1 MNPQQPIDPHT
12 DLEIRVVAL
21 LLGEASPFEEAQLLK
36 AIELDPQLAAFYR
49 EMQITVGLVREV
61 ARPAQTEE
69 AAPTSPTPKPAAQ
82 PKLSPARRA
91 ALLATLATP
100 PASGEPRQN
109 TATVLPITSQPANTS
124 RWQKLKTAFTTPIL
138 KIEHPLFK
146 LAALLLLL
154 ALLASLLL
162 PALAPVKARSTRVAE
177 MHRQRMLAL
186 ERQLQEA
193 EASTEAAALNN
204 LPANEGQSLNRHSD
218 AYGIASRQQTTPASS
233 SPAKSAIDAPASVQF
248 ANNVYLPQINTGTKI
263 ANNAVALGD
272 NLALAE
278 TPAVAQQQLNYFFE
292 SDFDAN
298 TSIRQNAGGLG
309 GGGAVSARGNFNYS
323 QSAQPQSRL
332 DREAKDM
339 AKFEATDNLAKN
351 FDTPPSG
358 PPAATPP
365 PTQIPSSQTAFF
377 GRQAGTVEKGQA
389 ADGSIVAGNIYVN
402 TPIPQ
407 TAQNGAVALNAS
419 LPQQNVAGEQPRRYT
434 TRGREIQE
442 FAQNTPNMTAN
453 AAPQDQFSLENLART
468 KRREENTTLGAPLTS
483 GGGQSRLAENDTAA
497 GLRGMALDAALAGRK
512 SEIETAGKT
521 APLASRAPVAP
532 QELEKLAAMSGK
544 EIEAAKKLTE
554 ELRDLKADAPPAAK
568 PVAAPAPIVPARPA
582 AEEPQDK
589 RKPGPSLPP
598 LIHQMEVQ
606 TAPNSVVN
614 FSTFSLNVSDV
625 AFKTAAASL
634 QAGQWPDPNSIRIEE
649 FINAF
654 NYRDPGPPPGSR
666 LAFHWEIARHP
677 FAHQRDLLRFS
688 IQTAALGRQATQ
700 PLNLVVLLDNS
711 GSMGRPDRV
720 AIVNQALMVLS
731 DKLQPQDKISVIAF
745 ARRPQLCV
753 DGQSGHSAKEALLS
767 VLRLNPQ
774 GGTDLGAGMDLAYQ
788 IALKHFQPQA
798 NNRVLLLTDGA
809 ANLGDINPEILR
821 NKVKTH
827 RLKGIAL
834 DCFGVGWEGLD
845 DELLE
850 LLSRNGDGRYA
861 LLNDVEQA
869 AIEFAEKLAGA
880 LNVAAADVKTQVEFN
895 PARVTAYRQIGYAR
909 HQLTKEQFRDNTVDA
924 AELAAAEA
932 GNAMYVIQVNPNGQ
946 GPLGVVRVRY
956 RVPNTGQY
964 EEKEWTLPYT
974 PQPPPLPQASP
985 AMRLAA
991 AAALFGEYL
1000 ARNPYA
1006 GEIQIKSLH
1015 NLAGSVVN
1023 AFEPDPRPRQL
1034 LTMIQ
1039 QAMRLQ
1045 GVQ

>member
-36 AIELDPQLAAFYR
+36 AIELDPQLTAFYR
-49 EMQITVGLVREV
+49 EMQITVGLIREV
-61 ARPAQTEE
+61 ARPAQIDE
-69 AAPTSPTPKPAAQ
+69 ASPTSPAARPASQ

-91 ALLATLATP
+91 AVLATLATS

-109 TATVLPITSQPANTS
+109 TTTPLPITSLPAKTS
-124 RWQKLKTAFTTPIL
+124 KWKKFKTSLTTPIL
-138 KIEHPLFK
+138 KFEHPIFK

-162 PALAPVKARSTRVAE
+162 PALGPVRARSTHVAE

-204 LPANEGQSLNRHSD
+204 LPANESQSLNRPAD
-218 AYGIASRQQTTPASS
+218 AYGIANRQQTTPAPS

-248 ANNVYLPQINTGTKI
+248 ANNVYLPQINTGPKT
-263 ANNAVALGD
+263 ANNSVALGD
-272 NLALAE
+272 NLARAKKQ
-278 TPAVAQQQLNYFFE
+278 AVAQQQLNYFFE

-298 TSIRQNAGGLG
+298 TSIRQNNVGLG
-309 GGGAVSARGNFNYS
+309 SGGAGAPPDTFKYS
-323 QSAQPQSRL
+323 QLAQPQSQW

-339 AKFEATDNLAKN
+339 AKLEATDNLAKN
-351 FDTPPSG
+351 FDTPASAPL
-358 PPAATPP
+358 PATPP

-377 GRQAGTVEKGQA
+377 GRQAGTIEKGQT
-389 ADGSIVAGNIYVN
+389 ADGSMVAGNIYVN
-402 TPIPQ
+402 TAIPQ
-407 TAQNGAVALNAS
+407 TAQNGAVAINAS
-419 LPQQNVAGEQPRRYT
+419 SPLQNAATEQARNYSI
-434 TRGREIQE
+434 RGRGMLEL
-442 FAQNTPNMTAN
+442 AQNAPNLTAN
-453 AAPQDQFSLENLART
+453 SVPQDQSLRENLART
-468 KRREENTTLGAPLTS
+468 EEREEIITLGAPLTS
-483 GGGQSRLAENDTAA
+483 AGGQSRLAEDDTAA
-497 GLRGMALDAALAGRK
+497 GLRSMAQNGSLSARK
-512 SEIETAGKT
+512 SAVETTSKT
-521 APLASRAPVAP
+521 TPLSTRSPQAP

-544 EIEAAKKLTE
+544 EIEASKKLVD

-568 PVAAPAPIVPARPA
+568 PIPAPIVPARPA
-582 AEEPQDK
+582 SEEPQDK
-589 RKPGPSLPP
+589 RKPGSSLPP

-634 QAGQWPDPNSIRIEE
+634 QAGQWPDPNSIRVEE

-654 NYRDPGPPPGSR
+654 NYRDPTPPPGSR
-666 LAFHWEIARHP
+666 LAFHWEVARHP
-677 FAHQRDLLRFS
+677 FAHQRDLLRFA

-700 PLNLVVLLDNS
+700 PLNLVLLLDNS

-731 DKLQPQDKISVIAF
+731 DKLQPLDKISVIAF

-753 DGQSGHSAKEALLS
+753 DGQSGHRAKEALLS
-767 VLRLNPQ
+767 ALSLNPQ

-827 RLKGIAL
+827 RQKGIAL

-861 LLNDVEQA
+861 LLNDVDQA

-924 AELAAAEA
+924 AELAATEA
-932 GNAMYVIQVNPNGQ
+932 GNAMYVIQVNPNGH

-956 RVPNTGQY
+956 RIPNTGQY

-1000 ARNPYA
+1000 AHNPYA

-1015 NLAGSVVN
+1015 ILAGSVVSS
-1023 AFEPDPRPRQL
+1023 FEPDPRPRQL

-1045 GVQ
+1045 GVE